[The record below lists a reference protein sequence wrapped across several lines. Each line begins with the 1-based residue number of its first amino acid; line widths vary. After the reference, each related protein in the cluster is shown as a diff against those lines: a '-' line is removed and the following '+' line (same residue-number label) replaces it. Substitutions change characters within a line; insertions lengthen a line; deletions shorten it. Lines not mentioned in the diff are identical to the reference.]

1 MKGVKCMISE
11 NLLFLRKQN
20 KFSQEEVAEKIGVSR
35 QAVAKWEAGDTLP
48 DINNCKALAKLYDI
62 SLDDLVNYQSE
73 EKGGLPIPP
82 KGKYMFGTVT
92 VGERGQIVIPV
103 KARKVFDIK
112 AGDDLLVLGDIEEGL
127 ALVKTHYIL
136 DMLENIHKED
146 KKKEEP
152 K

>member
-1 MKGVKCMISE
+1 MISE
-11 NLLFLRKQN
+11 NLLFLRKKN

-48 DINNCKALAKLYDI
+48 DINNCKALAKIYDI

-112 AGDDLLVLGDIEEGL
+112 AGDDLLVLGDVEEGL
-127 ALVKTHYIL
+127 ALVKTHYLL
-136 DMLENIHKED
+136 DMLENIRKED